1 MELRPSSARW
11 FEVVVPEADA
21 GDTMEALARRGRVQ
35 FEWTG
40 APGDARRLDALAKQI
55 ARYRALARQCEPYWP
70 APVFE
75 RRCCT
80 LPVEVA
86 AEAALRQIERWHRD
100 AAPLLERLEDLEHR
114 LRVLGL
120 WGPMLES
127 LSGSDLDLGAL
138 GGAGPVL
145 AGVCLLTPL
154 GNDSTADLPGGL
166 HADVPGGRRRV
177 LLGVVP
183 REALGAVCA
192 PRQDSSAECIPV
204 PAWFSGSAL
213 ACARELPLRVAG
225 LQREARILEQELRR
239 LADARGVHRAAGV
252 MERVDW
258 FRETARNIRCDGR
271 YCWITGWTSEGDGGE
286 LDQALR
292 DVGVKS
298 DIAFMDPPVDAPQPS
313 VLHNPVWLRP
323 FEVFTRA
330 VGVPGVKEADP
341 TTWVA
346 LLVPLLFGY
355 MCGDVGHGAVIL
367 SAGLLLRRR
376 TRLWPLLVFCGAA
389 ATVFGFVYGG
399 VFGYEHLLEPLW
411 VAPMDDP
418 LVVLLVPLLFGALVL
433 SGGVL
438 LHVVQTCW
446 RGQGRSEG
454 AVDAAQ
460 LLVYWGILLA
470 FLDPRLAWLS
480 VIGAALC
487 AANRW
492 WAERTAISILAA
504 LGGQLESTFSLLL
517 NTLSFARVGAF
528 ALAHAALETAIMG
541 IADGAS
547 TLAGVAVIV
556 VVGNLLVI
564 VLEGVVVSIQTTRL
578 VLFEFFV
585 RFFEGGGRP
594 FRPASPPPAG
604 PAPKQTR

>member
-1 MELRPSSARW
+1 MDLRPSSARW
-11 FEVVVPEADA
+11 FEIVVPEADA
-21 GDTMEALARRGRVQ
+21 DDAMEALARRGRVQ

-40 APGDARRLDALAKQI
+40 APGDAGQLDALGRQI
-55 ARYRALARQCEPYWP
+55 ARYRALARQFGSYWP

-100 AAPLLERLEDLEHR
+100 ASPLLERMEDLQHR
-114 LRVLGL
+114 QSVLGL
-120 WGPMLES
+120 WGPLLES
-127 LSGSDLDLGAL
+127 LAGTDLDLGAL
-138 GGAGPVL
+138 SAAGPVL
-145 AGVCLLTPL
+145 AGFCLLTPL
-154 GNDSTADLPGGL
+154 GDSTAKPSGGL
-166 HADVPGGRRRV
+166 HADLRAGGRRV
-177 LLGVVP
+177 LLGIVP
-183 REALGAVCA
+183 REDLGGMCA
-192 PRQDSSAECIPV
+192 PNQNSSVECIPV
-204 PAWFSGSAL
+204 PEWFSGSAP
-213 ACARELPLRVAG
+213 ACAQELPLRLAG
-225 LQREARILEQELRR
+225 HRREALGLERELGR

-271 YCWITGWTSEGDGGE
+271 YCWITGWTSEGEGGE
-286 LDQALR
+286 LDRALR

-298 DIAFMDPPVDAPQPS
+298 DVAFVDPPVDAALPS
-313 VLHNPVWLRP
+313 VLRNPVWLRP

-330 VGVPGVKEADP
+330 VGVPGVQEADP

-367 SAGLLLRRR
+367 AAGLLLRRR

-399 VFGYEHLLEPLW
+399 VFGYEHLLDPLW

-418 LVVLLVPLLFGALVL
+418 LAVLLVPLLFGALVL

-487 AANRW
+487 VASRW

-504 LGGQLESTFSLLL
+504 LGSQLESTFSLLL

-528 ALAHAALETAIMG
+528 ALAHAALETAIMA
-541 IADGAS
+541 IADGVS

-564 VLEGVVVSIQTTRL
+564 VLEGLVVSIQTTRL

>member
-1 MELRPSSARW
+1 MELRPASARW
-11 FEVVVPEADA
+11 FEIIVPEADA
-21 GDTMEALARRGRVQ
+21 DDAMEALARRGRVQ

-40 APGDARRLDALAKQI
+40 APGDAGQLDALGRQI
-55 ARYRALARQCEPYWP
+55 ARYRALARQFGSYWP

-80 LPVEVA
+80 LPVEVS
-86 AEAALRQIERWHRD
+86 AEAALRQIERWRRD

-114 LRVLGL
+114 QHVLGL
-120 WGPMLES
+120 WGPLLES
-127 LSGSDLDLGAL
+127 LAGSDLDLGAL
-138 GGAGPVL
+138 GAAGPVL
-145 AGVCLLTPL
+145 AGFCLLTPL
-154 GNDSTADLPGGL
+154 GDSLADPPGGL
-166 HADVPGGRRRV
+166 HAWVPGDGPPA
-177 LLGVVP
+177 LLGVLP
-183 REALGAVCA
+183 SEDLGAVCA

-204 PAWFSGSAL
+204 PEWFSGSAS
-213 ACARELPLRVAG
+213 ACAQELPLHVAG

-239 LADARGVHRAAGV
+239 LADARGLHRAAGV

-286 LDQALR
+286 LDRALR

-298 DIAFMDPPVDAPQPS
+298 DVAFVDPPVDAPLPS
-313 VLHNPVWLRP
+313 VLRNPVWLRP

-330 VGVPGVKEADP
+330 VGVPGVQEADP

-367 SAGLLLRRR
+367 AAGLLLRRR
-376 TRLWPLLVFCGAA
+376 TRLWPLLVYCGAA

-418 LVVLLVPLLFGALVL
+418 LAVLLAPLLFGALVL

-446 RGQGRSEG
+446 RGRGRSEG

-492 WAERTAISILAA
+492 WAERTAISIPAA
-504 LGGQLESTFSLLL
+504 LGSQLESTFSLLL

-528 ALAHAALETAIMG
+528 ALAHAALETAIMA

-547 TLAGVAVIV
+547 TVAGVAVIV

-564 VLEGVVVSIQTTRL
+564 VLEGLVVSIQTTRL